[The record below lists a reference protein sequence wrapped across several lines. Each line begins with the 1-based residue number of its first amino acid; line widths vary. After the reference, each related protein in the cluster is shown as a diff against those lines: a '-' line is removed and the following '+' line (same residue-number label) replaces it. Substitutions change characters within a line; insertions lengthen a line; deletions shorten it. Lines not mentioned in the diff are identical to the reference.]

1 MCYVAVLVSGFK
13 SFGFVYIYILI
24 YICIYIYESLWH
36 GERESSWE
44 LQGLLTVQFPRGIEG
59 N

>member
-1 MCYVAVLVSGFK
+1 MLQCLYRGLRVLDL
-13 SFGFVYIYILI
+13 Y
-24 YICIYIYESLWH
+24 IYIYESLWH